1 MREVPVK
8 RLRRHLGWVPLLLG
22 CVAIALVL
30 YSLVQ
35 PRSALGPIESDHIFE
50 RDGLLGRRLQPNLR
64 NARGVFP
71 ARPHPLPFQGGDP
84 EYANRITK
92 RDEYYLNTNSDGFRG
107 IREYAEHPAEGVIR
121 VGTIGDSITFG
132 FGVADDESYPAVLE
146 ELLSEHGRYEVIN
159 AGVHSYDSSRG
170 LRALR
175 SRLLTYHPDVVT
187 LCVGVNDSVSI
198 PEHRELEGG
207 QLWLPDWR
215 YKELDAEFEANMRQM
230 VRLCRDE
237 GIQVVLV
244 VPPVN
249 GFFPFPDVQLYLD
262 RTRALAEELDLPLV
276 DLQLAFEEREKRDGL
291 VLVTEGTTQTLVGY
305 RDGEPRELLSTRV
318 DPARFQY
325 VADEIYD
332 YIDREPVD
340 MSLAFDGSHPNA
352 DGMRFIAELLQP
364 VILALDVP
372 PRAAPR

>member
-1 MREVPVK
+1 MK
-8 RLRRHLGWVPLLLG
+8 RLRRHLGWIPLGLG

-64 NARGVFP
+64 GARGVFP
-71 ARPHPLPFQGGDP
+71 ARPHPLPFRPDDP
-84 EYANRITK
+84 AYTNAITK
-92 RDEYYLNTNSDGFRG
+92 RGEYFLDTNSDGFRG
-107 IREYAEHPAEGVIR
+107 TVEYTERPGEGVIR

-146 ELLSEHGRYEVIN
+146 ALLSEHGRYEVIN

-175 SRLLTYHPDVVT
+175 TRLLPYHPDVVT
-187 LCVGVNDSVSI
+187 LCLGVNDTVSI
-198 PEHRELEGG
+198 PEHRHLEGG
-207 QLWLPDWR
+207 QLRLSQAR
-215 YKELDAEFEANMRQM
+215 YEELEAEFEANMREM
-230 VRLCRDE
+230 VRLCRE
-237 GIQVVLV
+237 QGTQVVLV

-249 GFFPFPDVQLYLD
+249 GFFPFPDV
-262 RTRALAEELDLPLV
+262 TRFVGLTRKVALELDLPLV
-276 DLQLAFEEREKRDGL
+276 DLEQAFLQREKRDGL

-305 RDGEPRELLSTRV
+305 RKGEPRELLTVEV
-318 DPARFQY
+318 DPDRFQF
-325 VADEIYD
+325 VADEIYA

-340 MSLAFDGSHPNA
+340 MTLAFDGSHPNA
-352 DGMRFIAELLQP
+352 EGMRLIAQLLEP
-364 VILALDVP
+364 VILGLEP
-372 PRAAPR
+372 PERLAPR